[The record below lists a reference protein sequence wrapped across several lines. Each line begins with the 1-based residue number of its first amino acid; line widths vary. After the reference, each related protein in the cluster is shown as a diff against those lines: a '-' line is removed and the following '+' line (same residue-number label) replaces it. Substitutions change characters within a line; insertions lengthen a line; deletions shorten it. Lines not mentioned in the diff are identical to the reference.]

1 MSLNINVRETGD
13 VVILDLAG
21 PITLGESLAVLRD
34 EVKELLDSGQKN
46 ILLNLA
52 GVRYIDSSG
61 LGQLVGS
68 YATVTNH
75 GGKLKLL
82 NLDKKVN
89 ELMQVTKLLTVFE
102 AYTSETA
109 ALRSFSSK
117 TASSRAERDPK

>member
-13 VVILDLAG
+13 VVILDLTG
-21 PITLGESLAVLRD
+21 PITLGESLTTLRD

-52 GVRYIDSSG
+52 DVRYIDSSG

-68 YATVTNH
+68 YATVTNR
-75 GGKLKLL
+75 GGQLKLL
-82 NLDKKVN
+82 SLGKRVN
-89 ELMQVTKLLTVFE
+89 ELMQITKLLTVFE
-102 AYTSETA
+102 AFTSETA

-117 TASSRAERDPK
+117 TASSA